1 MSLTPNETYQLL
13 DAGSPEDVDA
23 AFVSLYEAE
32 DGSYFQEVTR
42 DLLDREVLAPWRP
55 LLDQVIS
62 AYQRLDF
69 AITIPALLTVCEGV
83 LMSGRGNET
92 DMRVNL
98 GSLAN
103 GAPATISVVVT
114 LTAASGTVLT
124 DTATVAASTQDLN
137 SRNNS
142 ATKRTTV
149 SRN

>member
-1 MSLTPNETYQLL
+1 MSGRIASGSEKTAVLPNVARPEIGSALRAGLQRLERASAQLASQGWALPMSLTPNETYQLL

-83 LMSGRGNET
+83 LRR
-92 DMRVNL
+92 D
-98 GSLAN
+98 
-103 GAPATISVVVT
+103 SVGV
-114 LTAASGTVLT
+114 
-124 DTATVAASTQDLN
+124 
-137 SRNNS
+137 R
-142 ATKRTTV
+142 
-149 SRN
+149 